1 MQHRADFL
9 EVLKDTYFWYVI
21 SKRKRVRLVMSQ
33 IHAVSS
39 MSKESRPYIDSLKR
53 ACLIK
58 KLLTFSLCCLFY
70 IIR

>member
-21 SKRKRVRLVMSQ
+21 SKRKRVRLVLSQ

-39 MSKESRPYIDSLKR
+39 ISKESRPYIDSLKR

-58 KLLTFSLCCLFY
+58 K
-70 IIR
+70 